1 MIDLRYLYSEATG
14 DHRHI
19 TTPSSVP
26 SDPAMMGLLKYW
38 FTECCNNHALCLPS
52 SSSFSPTRLLLLENE
67 HSTRVVETTD
77 WTIRHPYAA
86 LSHCWGNANRL
97 KLQKSNM
104 MDLSKHLSIKELP
117 TTYRE
122 GIFVSLALGISYIWI
137 DSLCIIQ
144 DDEEDWS
151 KEAAMMKDVFEHC
164 SVNLSATA
172 AADSSQSNFRD
183 RDPEIIPPLE
193 VTVSDWKWEEPGQSK
208 FWLAIKW
215 VDMRREDI
223 VYSPLHSRAW
233 VFQEASLSRRRIDL
247 ARTQMWWSCQQN
259 WACETYPL
267 GVWDV
272 SNREYQPGER
282 GSLQYFNMLKQ
293 RGFDHNA
300 MLSICPQ
307 SGPSSQAATTV
318 ADSNTWPE
326 QKEDHQAHWFEQVR
340 IYSDCGIIE
349 TKDRLIAFAG
359 IAQRYAQVRG
369 LSLGDYL
376 AGIWRQELP
385 HSLCLRPNHKKLSY
399 RPDGYRAPSW
409 SWASLEGPVKLEG
422 FQVNF
427 LIYGLPQLPPL
438 CKVVDA
444 KVIHQLE
451 HCQAGGMKGG
461 VIHLRGRLV
470 ERILDSQVPKW
481 PNDKS
486 IKGLTNAKVDNYDF
500 DESWDVRD
508 SKTPHL
514 RPPRVSYLEHPQGR
528 PDQRKEGVVDGAVRK
543 SIRFNTLDE
552 LSEHVR
558 LFILPIVANTRTKVA
573 ICLMLCQTL
582 DDSFAGNNI
591 YQRVGTYWWCLSRWS
606 VEDLEP
612 VPERDVYII

>member
-1 MIDLRYLYSEATG
+1 
-14 DHRHI
+14 
-19 TTPSSVP
+19 
-26 SDPAMMGLLKYW
+26 
-38 FTECCNNHALCLPS
+38 
-52 SSSFSPTRLLLLENE
+52 
-67 HSTRVVETTD
+67 
-77 WTIRHPYAA
+77 
-86 LSHCWGNANRL
+86 
-97 KLQKSNM
+97 M

-151 KEAAMMKDVFEHC
+151 KEAAMMKDV
-164 SVNLSATA
+164 ATA

-247 ARTQMWWSCQQN
+247 ARTQMW
-259 WACETYPL
+259 
-267 GVWDV
+267 
-272 SNREYQPGER
+272 
-282 GSLQYFNMLKQ
+282 
-293 RGFDHNA
+293 
-300 MLSICPQ
+300 
-307 SGPSSQAATTV
+307 
-318 ADSNTWPE
+318 
-326 QKEDHQAHWFEQVR
+326 
-340 IYSDCGIIE
+340 
-349 TKDRLIAFAG
+349 
-359 IAQRYAQVRG
+359 
-369 LSLGDYL
+369 
-376 AGIWRQELP
+376 
-385 HSLCLRPNHKKLSY
+385 
-399 RPDGYRAPSW
+399 
-409 SWASLEGPVKLEG
+409 
-422 FQVNF
+422 
-427 LIYGLPQLPPL
+427 
-438 CKVVDA
+438 
-444 KVIHQLE
+444 
-451 HCQAGGMKGG
+451 
-461 VIHLRGRLV
+461 GRLV